1 MDQQSLNLIDHT
13 FGDKDLDDHNIT
25 YTVSK
30 LSENNQHTLIEI
42 KDALMINDEEE
53 GFTTPLDG
61 ENNNHNAS
69 DILNIQINPGGRNRS
84 SLDNINK
91 SIKKG
96 T

>member
-1 MDQQSLNLIDHT
+1 
-13 FGDKDLDDHNIT
+13 
-25 YTVSK
+25 
-30 LSENNQHTLIEI
+30 
-42 KDALMINDEEE
+42 MINDEEE

-61 ENNNHNAS
+61 ENKNHNAS